1 MHAGSHA
8 NQALLAPAL
17 PSLIHHATSVSD
29 AADAAIAIL
38 RDNPALCESI
48 PRLTI
53 RAAVR
58 APLGPSGPSA
68 RLLRVL
74 RAIVRQAGAP
84 VRPCQRAV
92 LAELLDLPPGDRSL
106 VLPISSDPTSAA
118 YARRARLMGGS
129 RHPGG
134 LGGSANFAE
143 EFAEAELEIEVQAI
157 ELCAD
162 LAAGHSFAA
171 EAFARRVRDF
181 PASALRPPPRSDARA
196 HVGAGVSPRLSGR
209 RHRR

>member
-58 APLGPSGPSA
+58 APQ
-68 RLLRVL
+68 RVSVIG
-74 RAIVRQAGAP
+74 REWRMTAI
-84 VRPCQRAV
+84 CT
-92 LAELLDLPPGDRSL
+92 D
-106 VLPISSDPTSAA
+106 
-118 YARRARLMGGS
+118 
-129 RHPGG
+129 
-134 LGGSANFAE
+134 
-143 EFAEAELEIEVQAI
+143 
-157 ELCAD
+157 
-162 LAAGHSFAA
+162 
-171 EAFARRVRDF
+171 
-181 PASALRPPPRSDARA
+181 
-196 HVGAGVSPRLSGR
+196 
-209 RHRR
+209 